1 MDTFLLFESLVMCRL
16 HSTLI
21 NSNRVKCVGM
31 NFATIS
37 PPFLRVYMKQQEVA
51 SILFE
56 HIDVISIVD
65 IV

>member
-1 MDTFLLFESLVMCRL
+1 MCRL